1 MERLVQAFRD
11 RRDDVVVN
19 HPFEE
24 FHLDDTVRVRPNIAT
39 FEMPLFPHFFK
50 RMVREVDQSAQAGA
64 RLGSEWM
71 PRTANAIQKRD
82 EDDVW
87 VSRENLRQLD
97 DICTKFCTLKY
108 FPDAFSR
115 LAVISNVIRLFHNLK
130 QWNKATDVM
139 FKGGVMQRL
148 LILELV
154 DDLPSSS
161 RTSII
166 EFLKKH
172 KALSIS
178 DLDFEVNTHSTSKTV
193 QHRTALMSF
202 LILVV
207 LQHELNKELTGAVPA
222 RLLSHEWNK
231 EEGRRE
237 LKERLQQE
245 IENLPSSHPL
255 HGATIDEVGMF
266 PLPLPKGLPH
276 KTRSGKSHPNPR
288 KNLFIFHCGD
298 DSCVGHADDILQEM
312 GISMQHLQSVSPHP
326 LYTNLNMYVGE
337 DTKKARDQHLRSVF
351 HLARIKHTFHMYYTT
366 KTGEKRVDRLAGEIV
381 DMSQSVPDAEER
393 TLFSKRVPQPYR
405 DYKLLGEKR
414 SVRSYSM
421 LGFMIDI
428 LHTIHHSEAEAWK
441 ADKLVKRQAR
451 YVAFYVGVL
460 LETLSVP
467 QCAREL
473 EQLEQALYQ
482 RAEKQPPFR
491 HAASGLIF
499 DYERHLVDRSKYMNG
514 LLSSLRAWTRAL
526 TSTTRTER
534 IINDV
539 HMYQMHKFVT
549 PSAWYLTKNSTR
561 A

>member
-1 MERLVQAFRD
+1 MERLAQAFRD

-50 RMVREVDQSAQAGA
+50 RMLREVGQSAEAGA
-64 RLGSEWM
+64 RIGSEWM
-71 PRTANAIQKRD
+71 PRTANAIRKRD

-87 VSRENLRQLD
+87 IRREDLRPLD
-97 DICTKFCTLKY
+97 DVCTKFCTLKY

-115 LAVISNVIRLFHNLK
+115 LAVISNVVRLFHNLK

-154 DDLPSSS
+154 DDLPPSS
-161 RTSII
+161 RVSVI
-166 EFLKKH
+166 EYLKKH

-178 DLDFEVNTHSTSKTV
+178 DLDFEVNTNSTSKTV
-193 QHRTALMSF
+193 QHRTAFMSF
-202 LILVV
+202 LTLVL
-207 LQHELNKELTGAVPA
+207 LQHELNKELTGSVPA
-222 RLLSHEWNK
+222 RLLNHEWNK

-237 LKERLQQE
+237 LKERLQNE
-245 IENLPSSHPL
+245 IETLPSSHPL
-255 HGATIDEVGMF
+255 HGATIDGVGMF

-276 KTRSGKSHPNPR
+276 KTRSGKSHPDPR
-288 KNLFIFHCGD
+288 KNRFIFQCGD
-298 DSCVGHADDILQEM
+298 DSCVGHADVILKEM
-312 GISMQHLQSVSPHP
+312 GISMQHLQGVSPNP
-326 LYTNLNMYVGE
+326 LYTNLNMYIGE
-337 DTKKARDQHLRSVF
+337 DSKKAREGHLRSTF

-381 DMSQSVPDAEER
+381 DMSQGVPDDENH
-393 TLFSKRVPQPYR
+393 TLFFKRLPQPYR
-405 DYKLLGEKR
+405 EYKLLGGKR

-421 LGFMIDI
+421 LGFMLDI
-428 LHTIHHSEAEAWK
+428 VHTIHHAEAEAWK
-441 ADKLVKRQAR
+441 ANKLVKRQAR

-460 LETLSVP
+460 LETLSIP
-467 QCAREL
+467 QCVREL
-473 EQLEQALYQ
+473 ERLEQALHQ
-482 RAEKQPPFR
+482 RSEKQPPFR
-491 HAASGLIF
+491 HAASRLIF

-514 LLSSLRAWTRAL
+514 LLSSLRAWIRSL

-549 PSAWYLTKNSTR
+549 PSAWYLQKK
-561 A
+561 